1 MNKFIRLTWAGFA
14 LLIAIWIAYPALVAI
29 AKLLSIAAAI
39 IVVIGVIALII
50 RHYLGGGGGDRLLR

>member
-50 RHYLGGGGGDRLLR
+50 RHYLGGGGDRLLR